1 MGKNNP
7 NWQRMRFKK
16 NKVWMALD
24 DDGSPT
30 KKKGKVLIKYQLD
43 QEHEYWVNI
52 ENISPIDS
60 EPAGGNGSSTPPV
73 KPRQKKLEKK
83 ADRLNKETGSDEVSI
98 YTDGAASGNPGPA
111 GIGVVMQYGQHEKE
125 ISRYIGDT
133 TNNIAELEAIHT
145 GLAEVKKKD
154 LPVRV
159 YTDSSYAYGVLT
171 LGWKAKKN
179 RELVEAIRK
188 IMSNFSNLKLIKVRG
203 HAGHE
208 QNERADQLARVAVK
222 NRSQ

>member
-1 MGKNNP
+1 MDKDKP

-24 DDGSPT
+24 NDGSPT
-30 KKKGKVLIKYQLD
+30 TKRGKVLIKYQLD
-43 QEHEYWVNI
+43 QDHEYWVNT
-52 ENISPIDS
+52 ENISPIES
-60 EPAGGNGSSTPPV
+60 EPADRDRSSASPA
-73 KPRQKKLEKK
+73 KPRKEKLTENTDRMGKKLDSE
-83 ADRLNKETGSDEVSI
+83 EISI

-111 GIGVVMQYGQHEKE
+111 GIGVVMQYGRHEKE
-125 ISRYIGDT
+125 ISKYIGDT

-145 GLAEVKKKD
+145 GLIEIKKKD

-179 RELVEAIRK
+179 RKLVETIK
-188 IMSNFSNLKLIKVRG
+188 IIMSDFNNLKLIKVRG

-208 QNERADQLARVAVK
+208 QNERADQLARMAVK
-222 NRSQ
+222 NRGH